1 MTSSFIE
8 QPAICQVLAFINGRN
23 PWKCFFS
30 VIPNLCFFC
39 LLKKLNSTINDY
51 VSKKIYSVLSGST
64 YFDFCQKASVQ
75 QEFDFSVIILL
86 LFEASSITYCTERDE
101 LVTTK
106 HKGTKRVGRPS
117 VRFLADF
124 DLVHKA
130 AVDLIIKVFYTKCK
144 CGEAFIRK
152 GSCSLQNNTHT

>member
-1 MTSSFIE
+1 MEVYTLIS
-8 QPAICQVLAFINGRN
+8 VRRHL
-23 PWKCFFS
+23 FS
-30 VIPNLCFFC
+30 RSLI
-39 LLKKLNSTINDY
+39 
-51 VSKKIYSVLSGST
+51 
-64 YFDFCQKASVQ
+64 
-75 QEFDFSVIILL
+75 SVIILL

-101 LVTTK
+101 LVTTE
-106 HKGTKRVGRPS
+106 HKGAARVGRPS